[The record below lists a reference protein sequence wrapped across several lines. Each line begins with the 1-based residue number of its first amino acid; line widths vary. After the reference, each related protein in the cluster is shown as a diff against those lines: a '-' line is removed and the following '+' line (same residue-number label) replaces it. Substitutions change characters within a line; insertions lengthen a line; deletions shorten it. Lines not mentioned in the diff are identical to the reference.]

1 MKSEAF
7 CFAFFVETEP
17 AKMQY
22 KVEFARIL
30 KNAGIKIGA
39 LFQNAIICA
48 LIYSRACD
56 RINL

>member
-1 MKSEAF
+1 ME
-7 CFAFFVETEP
+7 
-17 AKMQY
+17 Y

-30 KNAGIKIGA
+30 KNAMIKIGA
-39 LFQNAIICA
+39 LFQNGTICT